1 MTDSRQETKNV
12 RDRRFQ
18 RTRRLLLDAFV
29 ESIASREYDEITVA
43 DIVGRANVGRSTFY
57 EHYESKEDLLRRTME
72 PIITGLGLALQTESA
87 TENLRLIVAH
97 VRKNR
102 RFAMSIFSGDP
113 RRLVAEFIAEDLES
127 RLRARWRVES
137 LPFAFV
143 ASILAEMQIGLLGA
157 WVSSESDSSLTAASV
172 AAALVRSTQAA
183 EKSLLGAAPS
193 TSSLRRL

>member
-43 DIVGRANVGRSTFY
+43 DIVELANVGRSTFY
-57 EHYESKEDLLRRTME
+57 EHYEGKEDLLRRTME

-87 TENLRLIVAH
+87 TENLRLIVSH

-137 LPFAFV
+137 LPFGFV

-172 AAALVRSTQAA
+172 AAALVRSTKAA
-183 EKSLLGAAPS
+183 ERSLLEVAPS

>member
-183 EKSLLGAAPS
+183 EKSLLEAAPS

>member
-157 WVSSESDSSLTAASV
+157 WVSSESDSSLTAASI

-183 EKSLLGAAPS
+183 EKSLLEAAPS

>member
-183 EKSLLGAAPS
+183 EKSLLEAAPS
-193 TSSLRRL
+193 TSSLRRR